1 MYYLFKKIGILG
13 LLILFYLSKT
23 NIADALSLGE
33 LKVYSY
39 LNEPLN
45 AEIIID
51 GVEDLHISNIIAEV
65 ASDKDFARTG
75 IPKSFLLNKLKFEI
89 LRTNNITVIR
99 ISTLKAVKESFLD
112 FLIQVMWPDGKIIK
126 NYTILLDPAGAETS
140 SRELPLSQKNNSA
153 TVNKTNFSDAIFATS
168 LEDSM
173 EHEISLE
180 QKQQI
185 TKIAEEVI
193 DRSPPVTNEI
203 DSYEATAK
211 QDHPING
218 GALNK
223 VASSLQVF
231 AQQPKK
237 TSIDYEK
244 LLDLKPTS
252 NALHKDEIP
261 IAEHLAMSQ
270 VNAELAELR
279 KHDPKSNN
287 IVNNV
292 KPIHHEE
299 FSNKHLEL
307 IKKYGNDLLLA
318 FFLAST
324 TIFLFYKI
332 IQQHY
337 VTLESTNN
345 IASTKETNS
354 KKINNNNIS
363 IELSKDISQ
372 EMLQNISTELPP
384 SPHSPYSIFAKNEE
398 LELKLALAKQ
408 YIEAGDRKSAKD
420 ILEDLDSIIIK
431 EPKYKD
437 KVDALLKCLV

>member
-1 MYYLFKKIGILG
+1 MYYLFKKIGILS

-23 NIADALSLGE
+23 NVAYALSLGE

-51 GVEDLHISNIIAEV
+51 GVEDLHISNIIAEI

-89 LRTNNITVIR
+89 LRTNNITVIH

-126 NYTILLDPAGAETS
+126 NYTILLDPASAQTS
-140 SRELPLSQKNNSA
+140 SRELPLSQQKNNSA
-153 TVNKTNFSDAIFATS
+153 MVNKANFSDAIFATS

-173 EHEISLE
+173 EHEISLD

-185 TKIAEEVI
+185 TKIADEVI
-193 DRSPPVTNEI
+193 DRSPPITNEI
-203 DSYEATAK
+203 DLYEAHAK
-211 QDHPING
+211 QDNPING

-223 VASSLQVF
+223 VASSLQIF

-252 NALHKDEIP
+252 NALNKDEIP

-279 KHDPKSNN
+279 KQDPKSNN
-287 IVNNV
+287 IVDNV
-292 KPIHHEE
+292 KSIHHEE

-318 FFLAST
+318 FFLVST

-337 VTLESTNN
+337 NITLEPTNN
-345 IASTKETNS
+345 
-354 KKINNNNIS
+354 KKINNNIS
-363 IELSKDISQ
+363 IEPSKDISQ
-372 EMLQNISTELPP
+372 EVLQNISTELPP
-384 SPHSPYSIFAKNEE
+384 SSHAPYSIFAKNEE

-420 ILEDLDSIIIK
+420 ILEDLNSIIIK